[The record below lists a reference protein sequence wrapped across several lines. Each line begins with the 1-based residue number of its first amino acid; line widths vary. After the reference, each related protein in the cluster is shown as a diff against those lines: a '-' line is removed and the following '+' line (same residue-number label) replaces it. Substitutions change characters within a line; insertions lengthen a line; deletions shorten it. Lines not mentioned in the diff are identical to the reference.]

1 MGLRRRDLLLAAYQ
15 GQRWFSDA
23 TAHVFGGVASFRD
36 QLRFGIPYWRS
47 VMDVTCGTDVYGSQG
62 IAVGD
67 IDNDGRDEVYVCQ
80 SGGLPNR
87 LYKFGPDGRAT
98 DITERAGV
106 GILDDT
112 ASALFFDTRNR
123 GLEDLVVLRPG
134 GPLLFLNRG
143 DGTFELDEKAFQ
155 FARAPQGSFTGMA
168 AADYDGDGL
177 VDLYLCSYIYYQGQ
191 EQYRYPSPYHDARNG
206 PPNFLFRN
214 TGRGFTDVTR
224 DVGLDENNDRYSFA
238 AAWCDAD
245 GDGRPELYVANDFGR
260 NNYYRWDGKR
270 FRDVAAEAGVDD
282 VGPGMSAAWFD
293 FDGDGRFDL
302 YVSNMHSEP
311 GQRIVRERK
320 LEPADAYRRH
330 AKGNSLYRNLGNGK
344 FEEMRQ
350 AEMGRW
356 AWSADACDFDHDGAP
371 EIYVTSGM
379 ITGDLPRD
387 RHEFF
392 WEKVVSQTGAAYET
406 GWNEINNAIREGE
419 NWCGGERNVFYS
431 RAGSRYGDAST
442 QSGIDFADDSRAFA
456 ITDFDGDG
464 HPDILLKSRRGPQVR
479 ALRNERGAARPSMAI
494 TLAGGGIGAVI
505 RAGRQMQHVTAGS
518 GYLSQHSKTIWF
530 APASTIEIRW
540 PSGRSQ
546 RVEGLT
552 AGARYVIREGETKF
566 QSIPFA
572 RRVAWPAGTV
582 EAVNTPVQQSMRL
595 LEPLA
600 FPEVLRRDD
609 EKQILSKYLR
619 DWRQPVPAKAIF
631 HANSAGEL
639 TDIQIGPR
647 RAASALP
654 FGGRYVVPPRRN
666 LMKLGAAFWLEN
678 RPDAALLY
686 LDDALNQQPTVE
698 AANGVGLM
706 FARQGRFEEA
716 RNWLQKAITID
727 RSHAGAINNLGV
739 LYGEHRKFDDAIAA
753 FEYGISV
760 APEDETLYLNLGRI
774 YLQQG
779 RRDRARSVME
789 RLLEKKPE
797 SRVARRALEEL
808 R

>member
-1 MGLRRRDLLLAAYQ
+1 
-15 GQRWFSDA
+15 
-23 TAHVFGGVASFRD
+23 
-36 QLRFGIPYWRS
+36 
-47 VMDVTCGTDVYGSQG
+47 
-62 IAVGD
+62 
-67 IDNDGRDEVYVCQ
+67 
-80 SGGLPNR
+80 
-87 LYKFGPDGRAT
+87 
-98 DITERAGV
+98 
-106 GILDDT
+106 
-112 ASALFFDTRNR
+112 
-123 GLEDLVVLRPG
+123 
-134 GPLLFLNRG
+134 
-143 DGTFELDEKAFQ
+143 
-155 FARAPQGSFTGMA
+155 
-168 AADYDGDGL
+168 
-177 VDLYLCSYIYYQGQ
+177 
-191 EQYRYPSPYHDARNG
+191 
-206 PPNFLFRN
+206 
-214 TGRGFTDVTR
+214 
-224 DVGLDENNDRYSFA
+224 
-238 AAWCDAD
+238 
-245 GDGRPELYVANDFGR
+245 
-260 NNYYRWDGKR
+260 
-270 FRDVAAEAGVDD
+270 
-282 VGPGMSAAWFD
+282 
-293 FDGDGRFDL
+293 
-302 YVSNMHSEP
+302 
-311 GQRIVRERK
+311 
-320 LEPADAYRRH
+320 
-330 AKGNSLYRNLGNGK
+330 
-344 FEEMRQ
+344 
-350 AEMGRW
+350 
-356 AWSADACDFDHDGAP
+356 
-371 EIYVTSGM
+371 
-379 ITGDLPRD
+379 
-387 RHEFF
+387 
-392 WEKVVSQTGAAYET
+392 
-406 GWNEINNAIREGE
+406 
-419 NWCGGERNVFYS
+419 
-431 RAGSRYGDAST
+431 
-442 QSGIDFADDSRAFA
+442 
-456 ITDFDGDG
+456 
-464 HPDILLKSRRGPQVR
+464 
-479 ALRNERGAARPSMAI
+479 MAI

-530 APASTIEIRW
+530 APASTIEICW

-619 DWRQPVPAKAIF
+619 DWRQPVPGKAIF

-686 LDDALNQQPTVE
+686 LDDALNQQPTAE